1 MARTKTQVAG
11 QPASGANNRTLAIV
25 GIGAVALVLIIV
37 LALVGRGLLGS
48 SSVTSGEGE
57 EVASL
62 DAQGMTVGSEDAA
75 ILIREF
81 ADFRCPHCKD
91 AAASLT
97 PEIIENYVNT
107 GLVRLQF
114 TPVAVINDESTFGA
128 QASMCADNQG
138 KFWTYHDELFERQ
151 GRDLFS
157 IQNLTAWAGDLGLDE
172 QAFRNCLVSGEYLDE
187 LNANMRDFQ
196 ASGGTGTPTFM
207 VNGQLINGAIAWDEM
222 KGVIDTQLESAGAAP
237 ATE

>member
-25 GIGAVALVLIIV
+25 GVGAVALVLIIV
-37 LALVGRGLLGS
+37 VALIGRGLGGGT
-48 SSVTSGEGE
+48 VTTGGD

-62 DAQGMTVGSEDAA
+62 DSQGMTVGNEDAA

-91 AAASLT
+91 AATTLT

-114 TPVAVINDESTFGA
+114 TPVAVINDESNFGA
-128 QASMCADNQG
+128 QASMCANDQN
-138 KFWTYHDELFERQ
+138 KFWTYHDRLFDRQ
-151 GRDLFS
+151 GRDNFS
-157 IQNLTAWAGDLGLDE
+157 INNLTAWAGELGLDE

-222 KGVIDTQLESAGAAP
+222 KGVIDTQLAATGGEAP
-237 ATE
+237 AAE

>member
-11 QPASGANNRTLAIV
+11 QPASSANSRTLAIV
-25 GIGAVALVLIIV
+25 GVGAVALVLIIV
-37 LALVGRGLLGS
+37 IALIGRGLGS
-48 SSVTSGEGE
+48 AGVSTGD

-62 DAQGMTVGSEDAA
+62 DSQGMTVGSESAA
-75 ILIREF
+75 IVVQEF

-91 AAASLT
+91 AATSLT

-107 GLVRLQF
+107 GLIRLQF
-114 TPVAVINDESTFGA
+114 IPVAVINDESAFGA
-128 QASMCADNQG
+128 QASMCANDQN
-138 KFWTYHDELFERQ
+138 KFWTYHDHLFDRQ
-151 GRDLFS
+151 GKDQFN
-157 IQNLTAWAGDLGLDE
+157 IQNLTTWAGELGLDE

-196 ASGGTGTPTFM
+196 ASGGTGTPTFL
-207 VNGQLINGAIAWDEM
+207 VNGQLINGAVAWDEM
-222 KGVIDTQLESAGAAP
+222 KATIDTQLAAAGAAP

>member
-11 QPASGANNRTLAIV
+11 QTGSGANNRTLAIV
-25 GIGAVALVLIIV
+25 GVGAVALVLIIV

-48 SSVTSGEGE
+48 SSVASGEA
-57 EVASL
+57 VDSL
-62 DAQGMTVGSEDAA
+62 DAQGMTVGSENAA
-75 ILIREF
+75 IVVREF

-128 QASMCADNQG
+128 QAAMCADAQG
-138 KFWTYHDELFERQ
+138 KFWTYHDELFDRQ

-157 IQNLTAWAGDLGLDE
+157 IQNLTSWAGDLGLDE

-196 ASGGTGTPTFM
+196 ASGGTGTPTFL
-207 VNGQLINGAIAWDEM
+207 VNGQLINGAVAWDEM
-222 KGVIDTQLESAGAAP
+222 KATIDNQLAAAGSEVP
-237 ATE
+237 AVE